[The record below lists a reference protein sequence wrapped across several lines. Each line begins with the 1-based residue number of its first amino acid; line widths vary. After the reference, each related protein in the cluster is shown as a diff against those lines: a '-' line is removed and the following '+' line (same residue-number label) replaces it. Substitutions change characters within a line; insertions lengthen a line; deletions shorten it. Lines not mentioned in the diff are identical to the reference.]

1 MLTTDR
7 HPGDARAVLH
17 RRRHPAGGTPPGS
30 PSRNARSTWH
40 TPGARSPPADAARAD
55 RTPGGR
61 PAFPPWPCPKAANR
75 IPRRKKAHGPS
86 PGPGDRRGAASC
98 PCGPAGHRACGP
110 IRRAGFGFAALTS
123 ASSAHRPKAACRC
136 CRCRGRDGAPTPRC
150 ARRDARP
157 ALPAA
162 RSAAEARR
170 SPPPGGR
177 SSARA
182 FRALLRSNTHS
193 YRNYGRG
200 ARQRPLSYPA
210 EQFPVRSPRRAVR
223 KVRIDDAVNLPER
236 HARHAGGLVR
246 RQRSVRHVRPLVF
259 PSFREKYKGMERTM
273 PRSAASIGS
282 AGRVNGAYN
291 PAMAKSAPLE

>member
-1 MLTTDR
+1 MRRRGQPDGYPSHPSAVEMDPVRVWQARRGSTTRSVTASLRCYGASCRICPDDL
-7 HPGDARAVLH
+7 HAPGDCTTLDANTTCWVSSHEGTADP
-17 RRRHPAGGTPPGS
+17 PAGSGRADDRPPPRRCAGRTAPAPTPRRGTPPGS

-170 SPPPGGR
+170 SPPPDGR
-177 SSARA
+177 FSARA
-182 FRALLRSNTHS
+182 FRA
-193 YRNYGRG
+193 
-200 ARQRPLSYPA
+200 
-210 EQFPVRSPRRAVR
+210 
-223 KVRIDDAVNLPER
+223 
-236 HARHAGGLVR
+236 
-246 RQRSVRHVRPLVF
+246 
-259 PSFREKYKGMERTM
+259 M
-273 PRSAASIGS
+273 PPTK
-282 AGRVNGAYN
+282 GRVATRDC
-291 PAMAKSAPLE
+291 SCRC